1 MNANEIG
8 SDFTGSPEGEEGS
21 VNTGSP
27 VDQEQ
32 FKNLEQA
39 FGKQGQELGEYRKFF
54 ADVSPL
60 LDKLDKSP
68 ELVQAIIDGKVDA
81 ALAQAAIDGKISFGD
96 AETVTKA
103 NTEVKKELGK
113 KAYNEAT
120 PEELSSLV
128 EDKVAALK
136 TEMWSKMKEDE
147 DLRNFDSKVKDFISN
162 TPDFAD
168 YSKEINTW
176 LDNHDV
182 ADIEIAYYAVKGQ
195 LSEKAAKQKALEEQG
210 EYAKDLALNA
220 GGGSSRT
227 TYSGEAGAALVDRLI
242 SGKSNPNV
250 F

>member
-1 MNANEIG
+1 MNPNSIG
-8 SDFTGSPEGEEGS
+8 SVFTGSPEGVGS
-21 VNTGSP
+21 ASAGSP

-32 FKNLEQA
+32 YKNLEQA

-54 ADVSPL
+54 EDATPL
-60 LDKLDKSP
+60 LDKLNNSP
-68 ELVQAIIDGKVDA
+68 ELVKAIIDGKVDS
-81 ALAQAAIDGKISFGD
+81 ALAKAAMEGKISFGD
-96 AETVTKA
+96 AQVVTQA

-128 EDKVAALK
+128 EGKVAALK
-136 TEMWSKMKEDE
+136 TEMMSKMKEDE
-147 DLRNFDSKVKDFISN
+147 ELRSFDSKIKDFINN
-162 TPDFAD
+162 TPDFTE

-176 LDNHDV
+176 LDNHDGIT
-182 ADIEIAYYAVKGQ
+182 DIEVAYYAVKGQ
-195 LSEKAAKQKALEEQG
+195 LSERAAKQKASEEQG

-227 TYSGEAGAALVDRLI
+227 TYTGEAGAALVDQLI
-242 SGKSNPNV
+242 AGRSNPNV